1 MIPKNMNSP
10 VGNVSD
16 GKDMGWH
23 LVPFLPLVD
32 LDDLLSVDG
41 KPLVRV
47 HHHAEQARVG
57 LVQNVWGVKVW
68 QSLTYISPE

>member
-1 MIPKNMNSP
+1 MNSP

-16 GKDMGWH
+16 GKDMGRP

-47 HHHAEQARVG
+47 HHHTEQARVG
-57 LVQNVWGVKVW
+57 LVQNV
-68 QSLTYISPE
+68 

>member
-1 MIPKNMNSP
+1 MFPKNFYLP

-41 KPLVRV
+41 EPLVWV

-57 LVQNVWGVKVW
+57 LVQKV
-68 QSLTYISPE
+68 

>member
-1 MIPKNMNSP
+1 MQLQQDNMSASKHLNSP

-32 LDDLLSVDG
+32 LDDLLRVDG
-41 KPLVRV
+41 QPLVRV
-47 HHHAEQARVG
+47 HHHAEKARVG
-57 LVQNVWGVKVW
+57 LV
-68 QSLTYISPE
+68 LTV

>member
-57 LVQNVWGVKVW
+57 LVQNV
-68 QSLTYISPE
+68 

>member
-1 MIPKNMNSP
+1 MNSP

-47 HHHAEQARVG
+47 HHHTEQARVG
-57 LVQNVWGVKVW
+57 LVQNV
-68 QSLTYISPE
+68 